1 MILVVWEAVKNPWG
15 RVKKLCPKE
24 SVKGADT
31 VLRGSART
39 PEEFSEGKPEAAKPR
54 GRPLA
59 Q

>member
-1 MILVVWEAVKNPWG
+1 MILVVWETVKNSWG
-15 RVKKLCPKE
+15 RVEKLCLKD

-39 PEEFSEGKPEAAKPR
+39 PKEFSEGKPEAAKPR
-54 GRPLA
+54 GCPLA